1 MENAI
6 RPVVV
11 GRKNWLFCDTQAGAN
26 ASVIIFTVLETAKAN
41 GLNPEAYL
49 NHLLTVLPE
58 RFAADPQAVVD
69 DLLPWTEEMQKSFR
83 ASDVEH

>member
-1 MENAI
+1 M
-6 RPVVV
+6 
-11 GRKNWLFCDTQAGAN
+11 
-26 ASVIIFTVLETAKAN
+26 
-41 GLNPEAYL
+41 

-69 DLLPWTEEMQKSFR
+69 DLLPWTQEMQKSFR